1 MTRHAFALLFSA
13 LLAGLMST
21 GCSQILEE
29 EIVPEEEVRPPPP
42 LLTFESP
49 LHEQVLSSADDVDE
63 DTPGVQADIIVRV
76 RDLENDLALGDI
88 ELQLGDDAP
97 ERVSLIE
104 HAGGRFAVLE
114 GVTLSDAEGRQ
125 RVVIRARVQL
135 EGEERPRANVVIKQ
149 FVHTEAADPCDSR
162 LTLAGNLSVTRPSE
176 LPATADCLIVGGDLI
191 ITGTD
196 LESLDGFDAVIDVG
210 GSVIVEGNPSLVDL
224 DPWTTLER
232 IGGDLVVTDNPA
244 LSAEEVTRLIERV
257 GLDDI
262 GGEIVVD
269 MTME

>member
-1 MTRHAFALLFSA
+1 
-13 LLAGLMST
+13 
-21 GCSQILEE
+21 
-29 EIVPEEEVRPPPP
+29 
-42 LLTFESP
+42 
-49 LHEQVLSSADDVDE
+49 
-63 DTPGVQADIIVRV
+63 
-76 RDLENDLALGDI
+76 
-88 ELQLGDDAP
+88 
-97 ERVSLIE
+97 
-104 HAGGRFAVLE
+104 
-114 GVTLSDAEGRQ
+114 
-125 RVVIRARVQL
+125 
-135 EGEERPRANVVIKQ
+135 
-149 FVHTEAADPCDSR
+149 
-162 LTLAGNLSVTRPSE
+162 VTRPSE